1 MGDPWGSP
9 QNHLFI
15 ATHQLLY
22 AIICY
27 YMLLHAITMLI
38 YAAYLIAGGT
48 FPAMLKKARSNW
60 MRRWDV

>member
-1 MGDPWGSP
+1 M
-9 QNHLFI
+9 
-15 ATHQLLY
+15 LLY
-22 AIICY
+22 AITCY

>member
-1 MGDPWGSP
+1 MGIPPKPPVYS
-9 QNHLFI
+9 N
-15 ATHQLLY
+15 AS

-48 FPAMLKKARSNW
+48 FPAMLKKARGNW
-60 MRRWDV
+60 MCRWDV